1 MSKKGF
7 HSHAS
12 RLTLHVLGAGVACAV
27 CAAPA
32 GAAAQDAGADADY
45 EDVMVVTAQR
55 REQNLQDVPITLQVV
70 TGDNIAALAADTIGD
85 IDVFVPGLQVS
96 SGSPTQPRFEIRGVR
111 TSDFGVGTDPAVGVY
126 VDGVYAA
133 RSGASLLAFN
143 DIERIEVLKG
153 PQGTL
158 FGRNSAAGAV
168 SIVTK
173 KPGDAFELEA
183 SARVGNFEKRRVEGM
198 VNIPVSD
205 RFALRAT
212 GVFNQRDGLFI
223 DADTGEDL
231 SRQDN
236 WAVRASARL
245 DVTDNLQALLQYSH
259 DELDQDARPAI
270 GIVEIPPAPD
280 RPPVPVD
287 TGAFFDP
294 FTAEVRNDVIGN
306 SEARNLDEVTL
317 TLTYDIG
324 AVALTSISSYRDFQT
339 INLEDEDGT
348 NRRDLYF
355 DTANV
360 EDNESFYQELR
371 AAGIS
376 GAFNWLVGL
385 SYYDETANQRSDT
398 TAFTDS
404 INTTLGSVGLGAP
417 FADVEGLIPPGAG
430 LSVFGHTWEEDM
442 INRGEFEAFAAFAD
456 VILDVTDRLSVT
468 AGVRYTR
475 DKKSFSWL
483 NGPRLAPGLDATLDA
498 IGAAGA
504 FDFDIVFD
512 LSAAAGLP
520 CDNGVVVEEGVE
532 CVLEDT
538 FTDVSPRFVV
548 DYNITD
554 DILVF
559 ASYAQGYKAG
569 GFNSVEILS
578 RFDNEDV
585 RNYEAGVKSTFP
597 DLNLLVNL
605 SAFYYRYN
613 DRQAIRLET
622 PDGSSVPQYVVTT
635 SDEEAFGLD
644 FQADWSPVE
653 PVSIFANAQYIDAT
667 FADNITRGGLDLTGQ
682 PAGEPFWSL
691 AVGGSFTHDL
701 AGHGDVQFQVIHA
714 YEGSTRCN
722 DDSTAQG
729 TCAGFPPVNVGEAQN
744 RTDFRAYWTSED
756 ERLQLGAFVN
766 NVFDNR
772 YVTGVNNLTTATLGT
787 PFVSLTEPRFWGF
800 DVRIRY

>member
-1 MSKKGF
+1 MSKRAF
-7 HSHAS
+7 YLNTS
-12 RLTLHVLGAGVACAV
+12 RLTPRMLAAGMVSTAMMSPP
-27 CAAPA
+27 AAS
-32 GAAAQDAGADADY
+32 AQDAAAGA
-45 EDVMVVTAQR
+45 ETRDVIVVTAQQ
-55 REQNLQDVPITLQVV
+55 REQNLQEVPITLQVV
-70 TGDNIAALAADTIGD
+70 TADDIAALAADNIGD

-96 SGSPTQPRFEIRGVR
+96 TSSPTQPRFEIRGIR

-168 SIVTK
+168 SIITK
-173 KPGDAFELEA
+173 KPSNEFELEA
-183 SARVGNFEKRRVEGM
+183 MARIGNFEKRRIEGLI
-198 VNIPVSD
+198 NIPVSD

-212 GVFNQRDGLFI
+212 GVFNTRDGLFT

-236 WAVRASARL
+236 WAIRASARL

-270 GIVEIPPAPD
+270 GVVAIPPAPG

-287 TGAFFDP
+287 TAAFIDP

-324 AVALTSISSYRDFQT
+324 EIELTSISSYRAFET

-360 EDNESFYQELR
+360 EDNESFYQEVR
-371 AAGIS
+371 AAGVS
-376 GAFNWLVGL
+376 GDFNWLVGL
-385 SYYDETANQRSDT
+385 SYYDETANQRSNT

-404 INTTLGSVGLGAP
+404 INTTLSSVGLGTP
-417 FADVEGLIPPGAG
+417 FTDIEGLIPPGAG
-430 LSVFGHTWEEDM
+430 LSVFGHLWREDF
-442 INRGEFEAFAAFAD
+442 INRGEYQAFAAFAD
-456 VILDVTDRLSVT
+456 VIWAITDDLSFT
-468 AGVRYTR
+468 AGARYTR
-475 DKKSFSWL
+475 DEKSFSWL
-483 NGPRLAPGLDATLDA
+483 NGPRVAPDLDATLAA

-520 CDNGVVVEEGVE
+520 CDNGVVVGEGVE
-532 CVLEDT
+532 CILEDT
-538 FTDVSPRFVV
+538 FTDFSPRFVA
-548 DYNITD
+548 DYKITD

-597 DLNLLVNL
+597 GLDLLVNL
-605 SAFYYRYN
+605 SVFYYRYN

-622 PDGSSVPQYVVTT
+622 PAGSSVPQYVVTT
-635 SDEEAFGLD
+635 SDEEAFGVD
-644 FQADWSPVE
+644 IQTNWSPVE
-653 PVSIFANAQYIDAT
+653 PVVVFANAQYIDAT
-667 FADNITRGGLDLTGQ
+667 LADNITRSGLDLTGQ
-682 PAGEPFWSL
+682 PVGEPFWSL
-691 AVGGSFTHDL
+691 AVGGAFTHDL
-701 AGHGDVQFQVIHA
+701 ADHGDVSFQLTHA
-714 YEGSTRCN
+714 YEGETRCN
-722 DDSTAQG
+722 DDSVAQG
-729 TCAGFPPVNVGEAQN
+729 TCAGFPPVDVGEAQH
-744 RTDFRAYWTSED
+744 RTDLRAYWQTED
-756 ERLQLGAFVN
+756 ERLQVGAFVN

-772 YVTGVNNLTTATLGT
+772 YVLGINNLTAATLGT

>member
-12 RLTLHVLGAGVACAV
+12 RLTFHVLGAGVACAV

-32 GAAAQDAGADADY
+32 GAAAQDAGADAGY

-173 KPGDAFELEA
+173 KPSNEFELEA
-183 SARVGNFEKRRVEGM
+183 LARVGNFEKRRVEGV

-287 TGAFFDP
+287 TGAFLDP
-294 FTAEVRNDVIGN
+294 FTAELRNDVIGN

-348 NRRDLYF
+348 NRLDLYF

-371 AAGIS
+371 AAGVS

-404 INTTLGSVGLGAP
+404 INTTLGSVGLGTP
-417 FADVEGLIPPGAG
+417 FTDVEGLIPPGAG

-475 DKKSFSWL
+475 DKKSFAWL
-483 NGPRLAPGLDATLDA
+483 NGPRLAPGLDAALEA

-554 DILVF
+554 DIMVF

-644 FQADWSPVE
+644 VQADWSPVE
-653 PVSIFANAQYIDAT
+653 PVSVFANAQYIDAT
-667 FADNITRGGLDLTGQ
+667 FADNITRSGLDLTGQ

-691 AVGGSFTHDL
+691 AAGGSFTHDL

-744 RTDFRAYWTSED
+744 RTDLRAYWTSED